1 MLSCLAVLFPDDK
14 SFLAVVFPTA
24 DRLKQLQV
32 GRGWWLGW
40 HTCVVH
46 WLMRHPLS

>member
-1 MLSCLAVLFPDDK
+1 VLFPDDK

-32 GRGWWLGW
+32 GVGKWL
-40 HTCVVH
+40 
-46 WLMRHPLS
+46 LE